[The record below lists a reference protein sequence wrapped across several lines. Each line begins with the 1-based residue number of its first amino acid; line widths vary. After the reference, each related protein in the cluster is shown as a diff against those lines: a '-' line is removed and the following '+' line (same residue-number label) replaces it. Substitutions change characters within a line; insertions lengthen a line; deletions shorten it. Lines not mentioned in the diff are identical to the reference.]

1 MADIAWGKYH
11 RPCIFIL
18 PIPLPHPP
26 SLLLSLLLSHGLQAK
41 LFPFPFPF
49 YGIYDWRLCRFLYVH
64 IILSFLPSNVNV
76 SRDMSHPRPSSSPS
90 HSLLQKVGAKGKKG
104 GKKNLVKYTIDCN
117 QPVDDKVL
125 DMSTFEKFLKDRIK
139 VCCALP
145 SSLSV
150 GLEEIGIRGEG
161 SCDDVDIKNR

>member
-1 MADIAWGKYH
+1 MLPYRDQPLSAWMDLFVERCRGGGFMADIAWGKYH

-104 GKKNLVKYTIDCN
+104 GRRTWS
-117 QPVDDKVL
+117 
-125 DMSTFEKFLKDRIK
+125 ST
-139 VCCALP
+139 P
-145 SSLSV
+145 STATSQWTTK
-150 GLEEIGIRGEG
+150 
-161 SCDDVDIKNR
+161 CWT